1 MATLNTKIWG
11 IDFKN
16 PVWSASGCFGYG
28 TELADFF
35 APDSIGG
42 IVTKGISATPWPGN
56 PPPRIVETPCGML
69 NSIGLQN
76 VGLQSFIDDKMPPLR
91 ELDTKVVVN
100 FLGHRIE
107 EYEELAEALNDVA
120 GIDVL
125 EINLSCP
132 NVDKGGLTFSAN
144 PEAAAEV
151 VRRAKIK
158 APNKP
163 LLVKLSPNT
172 GDIGAMSRAVA
183 DAGADGI
190 SLINTLLGM
199 AININTRRPVLHRV
213 VGGLSGPAVRPVA
226 LRMVWEAAKSV
237 NIPVVGMG
245 GIETAEDVIAFMLAG
260 ASAVQIGT
268 AVLRDPM
275 AMTKILEDLN
285 TWCDN
290 QGISDISDII
300 GALEV

>member
-1 MATLNTKIWG
+1 MADLHTTIWD
-11 IDFKN
+11 IPFKN

-35 APDSIGG
+35 PPDTLGA

-56 PPPRIVETPCGML
+56 PPPRVVETPCGML

-76 VGLQSFIDDKMPPLR
+76 VGLQGFIDEKMPPLHG
-91 ELDTKVVVN
+91 LDTRVVVN

-107 EYEELAEALNDVA
+107 EYEELAKALNEVD

-144 PEAAAEV
+144 PQAAAEV
-151 VRRAKIK
+151 VRRAKRK
-158 APNKP
+158 APDKP

-199 AININTRRPVLHRV
+199 AIDIQRRKPVLHRV

-237 NIPVVGMG
+237 SIPVVGMG

-260 ASAVQIGT
+260 ASAVQVGT
-268 AVLRDPM
+268 AALRDPM
-275 AMTKILEDLN
+275 ALTRIVTDLDA
-285 TWCDN
+285 WCDR
-290 QGISDISDII
+290 QGVTHITDLI

>member
-1 MATLNTKIWG
+1 MASLKTTIWG

-16 PVWSASGCFGYG
+16 AVWSASGCFGYG
-28 TELADFF
+28 TELSDFF

-91 ELDTKVVVN
+91 RLDTKVIVN

-107 EYEELAEALNDVA
+107 EYEELAKALNTVD

-151 VRRAKIK
+151 VRRAKAL
-158 APNKP
+158 APDKP

-172 GDIGAMSRAVA
+172 GDIGAMARAVA

-226 LRMVWEAAKSV
+226 LRMVWEVAKAV
-237 NIPVVGMG
+237 DIPVVGMG
-245 GIETAEDVIAFMLAG
+245 GIERAEDVIAFMLAG

-268 AVLRDPM
+268 AVLREPM
-275 AMTKILEDLN
+275 AMTTIIDDLN
-285 TWCDN
+285 AWCDA
-290 QGISDISDII
+290 QGVSDISDII

>member
-1 MATLNTKIWG
+1 MADLTTTIWD
-11 IDFKN
+11 IPFKN

-35 APDSIGG
+35 APDILGA

-56 PPPRIVETPCGML
+56 PPPRVVETPCGML

-76 VGLQSFIDDKMPPLR
+76 VGLQGFIDDKMPPLR
-91 ELDTKVVVN
+91 RLDTRVVVN

-107 EYEELAEALNDVA
+107 EYEELAEALNEVD

-132 NVDKGGLTFSAN
+132 NVDKGGLTFSAH
-144 PEAAAEV
+144 PEAAAGV
-151 VRRAKIK
+151 VRRVRRK
-158 APNKP
+158 APDKP

-199 AININTRRPVLHRV
+199 AIDVHRRKPVLHRV

-226 LRMVWEAAKSV
+226 LRMVWEAAQSV
-237 NIPVVGMG
+237 DIPVVGMG
-245 GIETAEDVIAFMLAG
+245 GIETAEDVVAFMLAG
-260 ASAVQIGT
+260 ASAVQVGT

-275 AMTKILEDLN
+275 ALDRIVRDLD
-285 TWCDN
+285 TWCDR
-290 QGISDISDII
+290 QGVGHVADLI
-300 GALEV
+300 GALET